1 MQFRHPRA
9 VALLFAGVL
18 IGTQAAFW
26 LLPHQSFS
34 ENEKR
39 VLAQPPTVSA
49 EGIADGSVFQDVE
62 KYLSDHFPGRD
73 EWVGANAYLEQAE
86 GRGAV
91 RSIVSGAD
99 GWLFPAPLPDDR
111 QILQDNMQ
119 AITAFAQAQS
129 VPVYLMAVPTSGAVV
144 EDKLPALHLAYP
156 DADML
161 EQARRIAG
169 DSLHWLDVMGDFCGA
184 EDAQTLYYR
193 TDHHWTTEGAYRAY
207 RLLMRE
213 KRESSVMRDAF
224 SVERVPD
231 FYGTSYSKSGLW
243 LTPPDEIELW
253 TNPDLRAITRVYDG
267 NSQEP
272 VVQEGMLFREYL
284 SEADKYPV
292 FLSGNH
298 ARIHI
303 ETNADTDKRLLVVKD
318 SYAHAL
324 APFLA
329 EEYRTID
336 LIDLR
341 YFKRQT
347 ISDWLKEHPADS
359 VRLRPEQSGR
369 GQKPAMAGIIAYK
382 KKSRCADYLHIGFFL
397 MGIMY
402 RAYQTSTASRR
413 WDRSASSGWD
423 NAASKLSS
431 II

>member
-9 VALLFAGVL
+9 VALLFVGVL
-18 IGTQAAFW
+18 IGAQAAFW
-26 LLPHQSFS
+26 LLPHRSFS

-39 VLAQPPTVSA
+39 VLVQAPTVSV
-49 EGIADGSVFQDVE
+49 EGIGDGSLFENVE

-73 EWVGANAYLEQAE
+73 GWVGANAYLEQAE

-91 RSIVSGAD
+91 SSIIRGAD
-99 GWLFPAPLPDDR
+99 GWLFPAPLSDDR

-119 AITAFAQAQS
+119 AITEFAQAQS
-129 VPVYLMAVPTSGAVV
+129 VPVYMMAVPTSGAVV

-169 DSLHWLDVMGDFCGA
+169 DSLHWLDVMGAFRSMDDP
-184 EDAQTLYYR
+184 ETLYYR
-193 TDHHWTTEGAYRAY
+193 TDHPWTTERAYCAY
-207 RLLMRE
+207 RLLMQEMR
-213 KRESSVMRDAF
+213 KSAVMRDDF

-253 TNPDLRAITRVYDG
+253 TDPDLQAMTRVYDG

-272 VVQEGMLFREYL
+272 VVQKGMLFREYL
-284 SEADKYPV
+284 DQADKYPV

-298 ARIHI
+298 ARVHI
-303 ETNADTDKRLLVVKD
+303 ETNAESNKRLLVVKD

-324 APFLA
+324 TPFLA
-329 EEYRTID
+329 EEYSTID

-347 ISDWLKEHPADS
+347 ISDWLQEHPVDDILL
-359 VRLRPEQSGR
+359 VYG
-369 GQKPAMAGIIAYK
+369 
-382 KKSRCADYLHIGFFL
+382 
-397 MGIMY
+397 
-402 RAYQTSTASRR
+402 
-413 WDRSASSGWD
+413 
-423 NAASKLSS
+423 LSS
-431 II
+431 LAEDKNLQWLA

>member
-26 LLPHQSFS
+26 LLPRRSFS

-39 VLAQPPTVSA
+39 VLAQKPVISTES
-49 EGIADGSVFQDVE
+49 IADGSLFQNVE
-62 KYLSDHFPGRD
+62 QYLSDHFPGRD
-73 EWVGANAYLEQAE
+73 GWVGANAYLEQAE

-91 RSIVSGAD
+91 SSIVRGAD
-99 GWLFPAPLPDDR
+99 GWLFPAPISDDR

-129 VPVYLMAVPTSGAVV
+129 VPVYLMAVPTAGAVV
-144 EDKLPALHLAYP
+144 EDKLPDLHLDYP

-161 EQARRIAG
+161 EQARRSAG
-169 DSLHWLDVMGDFCGA
+169 DSLHWLDVMEDFSTA
-184 EDAQTLYYR
+184 EERDKLYYR

-207 RLLMRE
+207 RLLMQE
-213 KRESSVMRDAF
+213 MGESSVARDVF

-253 TNPDLRAITRVYDG
+253 TDPDLQAVTSVHDG
-267 NSQEP
+267 NRREP
-272 VVQEGMLFREYL
+272 IVQQGMLFRDYL
-284 SEADKYPV
+284 DQADKYPV

-303 ETNADTDKRLLVVKD
+303 ETNVESDKRLLVVKD

-347 ISDWLKEHPADS
+347 ISDWMQAHPVDE
-359 VRLRPEQSGR
+359 VLFVYG
-369 GQKPAMAGIIAYK
+369 
-382 KKSRCADYLHIGFFL
+382 
-397 MGIMY
+397 
-402 RAYQTSTASRR
+402 
-413 WDRSASSGWD
+413 
-423 NAASKLSS
+423 LSS
-431 II
+431 LAEDKNLQWLA

>member
-26 LLPHQSFS
+26 LLPRRSFS
-34 ENEKR
+34 ANEKR
-39 VLAQPPTVSA
+39 VLAQKPVISA
-49 EGIADGSVFQDVE
+49 DSIADGSLFQNVE
-62 KYLSDHFPGRD
+62 QYLSDHFPGRD
-73 EWVGANAYLEQAE
+73 GWVGANAYLEQAE

-91 RSIVSGAD
+91 DTIVRGED
-99 GWLFPAPLPDDR
+99 DWLFPAPLSDDR

-129 VPVYLMAVPTSGAVV
+129 VPVYLMAVPTAGAVV
-144 EDKLPALHLAYP
+144 EDKLPDLHLNYP

-169 DSLHWLDVMGDFCGA
+169 DSLHWLDVMGDFSTVEA
-184 EDAQTLYYR
+184 RDELYYR

-207 RLLMRE
+207 CLLMQERRE
-213 KRESSVMRDAF
+213 PSVARDAF
-224 SVERVPD
+224 SVEQVPD

-253 TNPDLRAITRVYDG
+253 TDPDLQAVTSVYDG
-267 NSQEP
+267 NRREP
-272 VVQEGMLFREYL
+272 IVQQGMLFREYL

-303 ETNADTDKRLLVVKD
+303 ETNAESDKRLLVVKD

-329 EEYRTID
+329 EEYRSID

-347 ISDWLKEHPADS
+347 VSDWMQAHPVDE
-359 VRLRPEQSGR
+359 VLLVYG
-369 GQKPAMAGIIAYK
+369 
-382 KKSRCADYLHIGFFL
+382 
-397 MGIMY
+397 
-402 RAYQTSTASRR
+402 
-413 WDRSASSGWD
+413 
-423 NAASKLSS
+423 LSS
-431 II
+431 LAEDKNLQWLA

>member
-26 LLPHQSFS
+26 LLPRRSFS

-39 VLAQPPTVSA
+39 VLAQKPVISTES
-49 EGIADGSVFQDVE
+49 IADGSLFQNVE
-62 KYLSDHFPGRD
+62 QYLSDHFPGRD
-73 EWVGANAYLEQAE
+73 GWVGANAYLEQAE

-91 RSIVSGAD
+91 GTIVRGAD
-99 GWLFPAPLPDDR
+99 DWLFPAPISDDR

-129 VPVYLMAVPTSGAVV
+129 VPVYLMVVPTAGAVV
-144 EDKLPALHLAYP
+144 EDKLPDLHLDYP

-161 EQARRIAG
+161 EQARRSAG
-169 DSLHWLDVMGDFCGA
+169 DSLHWLDVMEDFSTA
-184 EDAQTLYYR
+184 EERDKVYYR

-207 RLLMRE
+207 RLLMQE
-213 KRESSVMRDAF
+213 MGEPSVARDVF
-224 SVERVPD
+224 SVERVRD

-253 TNPDLRAITRVYDG
+253 TDPDLQAVTSVHDG
-267 NSQEP
+267 NRREP
-272 VVQEGMLFREYL
+272 IVQQGMLFRDYL
-284 SEADKYPV
+284 DQADKYPV

-298 ARIHI
+298 ARIYI
-303 ETNADTDKRLLVVKD
+303 ETNAESDKRLLVVKD

-347 ISDWLKEHPADS
+347 ISDWMQAHPVDE
-359 VRLRPEQSGR
+359 VLFVYG
-369 GQKPAMAGIIAYK
+369 
-382 KKSRCADYLHIGFFL
+382 
-397 MGIMY
+397 
-402 RAYQTSTASRR
+402 
-413 WDRSASSGWD
+413 
-423 NAASKLSS
+423 LSS
-431 II
+431 LAEDKNLQWLA

>member
-9 VALLFAGVL
+9 VVLLFAGVL

-26 LLPHQSFS
+26 LLPHRSFS
-34 ENEKR
+34 QNEKR
-39 VLAQPPTVSA
+39 VLAQKPVISA
-49 EGIADGSVFQDVE
+49 EGIADGSLFQDVE
-62 KYLSDHFPGRD
+62 QYLSDHFPGRD
-73 EWVGANAYLEQAE
+73 GWVGANAYLEQAE

-91 RSIVSGAD
+91 GSIVRGAD
-99 GWLFPAPLPDDR
+99 GWLFPAPLSDDK

-119 AITAFAQAQS
+119 AITTFAQAQS
-129 VPVYLMAVPTSGAVV
+129 VPVYLMAVPTAGAVV
-144 EDKLPALHLAYP
+144 EDKLPDLHLDYP

-161 EQARRIAG
+161 EQARRMAG
-169 DSLHWLDVMGDFCGA
+169 DSLHWLDVMEDFSTAEEGDK
-184 EDAQTLYYR
+184 LYYR

-207 RLLMRE
+207 CLLMQER
-213 KRESSVMRDAF
+213 RESSVARDTF

-243 LTPPDEIELW
+243 LTPADEIELW
-253 TNPDLRAITRVYDG
+253 TDPDLQTVTSVHDG
-267 NSQEP
+267 NRREP
-272 VVQEGMLFREYL
+272 VVQQGMLFREYL

-303 ETNADTDKRLLVVKD
+303 ETNAKSDKRLLVVKD

-347 ISDWLKEHPADS
+347 VSDWMQAHPVDE
-359 VRLRPEQSGR
+359 VLLVYG
-369 GQKPAMAGIIAYK
+369 
-382 KKSRCADYLHIGFFL
+382 
-397 MGIMY
+397 
-402 RAYQTSTASRR
+402 
-413 WDRSASSGWD
+413 
-423 NAASKLSS
+423 LSS
-431 II
+431 LAEDKNLQWLA

>member
-26 LLPHQSFS
+26 LLPHRSFS

-73 EWVGANAYLEQAE
+73 EWVGANAYLEQVE

-111 QILQDNMQ
+111 QILQNNMQ
-119 AITAFAQAQS
+119 AITAFARAQS

-184 EDAQTLYYR
+184 EDAETLYYR

-267 NSQEP
+267 NRQEP

-347 ISDWLKEHPADS
+347 ISDWLKEHPADEILF
-359 VRLRPEQSGR
+359 VYG
-369 GQKPAMAGIIAYK
+369 
-382 KKSRCADYLHIGFFL
+382 
-397 MGIMY
+397 
-402 RAYQTSTASRR
+402 
-413 WDRSASSGWD
+413 
-423 NAASKLSS
+423 LSS
-431 II
+431 LAGDKNLQWLA

>member
-1 MQFRHPRA
+1 MQFGHPRA

-26 LLPHQSFS
+26 LLPHRSFS

-49 EGIADGSVFQDVE
+49 ESIADGSVFQDVE

-73 EWVGANAYLEQAE
+73 GWVGANAYLEQAE

-91 RSIVSGAD
+91 RSIVSGSD
-99 GWLFPAPLPDDR
+99 GWLFSAPLSDDR

-119 AITAFAQAQS
+119 AITAFAQTQS

-144 EDKLPALHLAYP
+144 EDKLPALHLTYP

-169 DSLHWLDVMGDFCGA
+169 DSLSWLDVMGDFCGT
-184 EDAQTLYYR
+184 EDPETLYYR

-213 KRESSVMRDAF
+213 KRESSVMRDTF
-224 SVERVPD
+224 SVERVQD

-253 TNPDLRAITRVYDG
+253 TNPALRTITSVYDG
-267 NSQEP
+267 NSREP

-303 ETNADTDKRLLVVKD
+303 ETNADTEKRLLVVKD
-318 SYAHAL
+318 SYAHSL

-347 ISDWLKEHPADS
+347 ISDWLQGHPVDEILF
-359 VRLRPEQSGR
+359 VYG
-369 GQKPAMAGIIAYK
+369 
-382 KKSRCADYLHIGFFL
+382 
-397 MGIMY
+397 
-402 RAYQTSTASRR
+402 
-413 WDRSASSGWD
+413 
-423 NAASKLSS
+423 LSS
-431 II
+431 LAEDKNLQWLA

>member
-26 LLPHQSFS
+26 LLPRRSFS

-39 VLAQPPTVSA
+39 VLAQPPTISA
-49 EGIADGSVFQDVE
+49 EGIAGGSVFQEIE
-62 KYLSDHFPGRD
+62 KYLSDHFPQRD
-73 EWVGANAYLEQAE
+73 GWVGANAYLEQAE

-99 GWLFPAPLPDDR
+99 GWLFSAPLSDDR

-119 AITAFAQAQS
+119 AITAFAQTQT

-144 EDKLPALHLAYP
+144 KNKLPALHLAYP

-161 EQARRIAG
+161 EQARRIVG
-169 DSLHWLDVMGDFCGA
+169 DSLHWLDVLGDFCSV
-184 EDAQTLYYR
+184 EEPKTLYYR

-207 RLLMRE
+207 RLLMRD
-213 KRESSVMRDAF
+213 KKESSVMRETF
-224 SVERVPD
+224 SVEWVPD

-243 LTPPDEIELW
+243 LTPPDDIALW
-253 TNPDLRAITRVYDG
+253 SNPNLRTITSVYDG
-267 NSQEP
+267 NSQES

-303 ETNADTDKRLLVVKD
+303 ETNVQNDKRLLVIKD

-347 ISDWLKEHPADS
+347 ISDWLNTHPVDEILF
-359 VRLRPEQSGR
+359 VYG
-369 GQKPAMAGIIAYK
+369 M
-382 KKSRCADYLHIGFFL
+382 
-397 MGIMY
+397 
-402 RAYQTSTASRR
+402 
-413 WDRSASSGWD
+413 SSLAEDKNLQWL
-423 NAASKLSS
+423 A
-431 II
+431 

>member
-26 LLPHQSFS
+26 LLPHRSFS

-73 EWVGANAYLEQAE
+73 EWVGANAYLEQVE

-111 QILQDNMQ
+111 QILQNNMQ
-119 AITAFAQAQS
+119 AITAFARAQS

-144 EDKLPALHLAYP
+144 EDKLPALHLVYP

-184 EDAQTLYYR
+184 KDAQTLYYR

-267 NSQEP
+267 NRQEP
-272 VVQEGMLFREYL
+272 VGQEGMLFREYL

-347 ISDWLKEHPADS
+347 ISDWLKEHPADEILF
-359 VRLRPEQSGR
+359 VYG
-369 GQKPAMAGIIAYK
+369 
-382 KKSRCADYLHIGFFL
+382 
-397 MGIMY
+397 
-402 RAYQTSTASRR
+402 
-413 WDRSASSGWD
+413 
-423 NAASKLSS
+423 LSS
-431 II
+431 LAGDKNLQWLA

>member
-26 LLPHQSFS
+26 LLPHRSFS

-62 KYLSDHFPGRD
+62 KYLSDHFLGRD
-73 EWVGANAYLEQAE
+73 EWVGANAYLEQVE

-111 QILQDNMQ
+111 QILQNNMQ
-119 AITAFAQAQS
+119 AITAFARAQS

-144 EDKLPALHLAYP
+144 EDKLPALHLVYP

-267 NSQEP
+267 NRQEP

-347 ISDWLKEHPADS
+347 ISDWLKEHPADEILF
-359 VRLRPEQSGR
+359 VYG
-369 GQKPAMAGIIAYK
+369 
-382 KKSRCADYLHIGFFL
+382 
-397 MGIMY
+397 
-402 RAYQTSTASRR
+402 
-413 WDRSASSGWD
+413 
-423 NAASKLSS
+423 LSS
-431 II
+431 LAGDKNLQWLA

>member
-9 VALLFAGVL
+9 VALLFVGVL

-26 LLPHQSFS
+26 LLPHRSFS

-39 VLAQPPTVSA
+39 VLAQPPVVSA
-49 EGIADGSVFQDVE
+49 EGVADGSLFADVE
-62 KYLSDHFPGRD
+62 TYLSDHFPGRD
-73 EWVGANAYLEQAE
+73 GWVGANAYLEQAE
-86 GRGAV
+86 GWGAV
-91 RSIVSGAD
+91 RSIVSGTD
-99 GWLFPAPLPDDR
+99 GWLFSAPLSDDR
-111 QILQDNMQ
+111 QTLQDNMQ
-119 AITAFAQAQS
+119 AITAFAQAQT
-129 VPVYLMAVPTSGAVV
+129 VPVYWMAVPTSGAVV
-144 EDKLPALHLAYP
+144 ENKLPALHLDYP

-169 DSLHWLDVMGDFCGA
+169 DSLHWLDVMGEFCTTQAREG
-184 EDAQTLYYR
+184 LYYR

-213 KRESSVMRDAF
+213 MGEPSVMRDIF

-231 FYGTSYSKSGLW
+231 FYGTAYSKSGLW

-253 TNPDLRAITRVYDG
+253 TDDSLQTMTRVYDG

-272 VVQEGMLFREYL
+272 VVQKGMLFREYL
-284 SEADKYPV
+284 SGADKYPV

-347 ISDWLKEHPADS
+347 VSDWMEGHPVDAILF
-359 VRLRPEQSGR
+359 VYG
-369 GQKPAMAGIIAYK
+369 
-382 KKSRCADYLHIGFFL
+382 
-397 MGIMY
+397 
-402 RAYQTSTASRR
+402 
-413 WDRSASSGWD
+413 
-423 NAASKLSS
+423 LSS
-431 II
+431 LAEDKNLQWLA

>member
-1 MQFRHPRA
+1 MQFGHPRA

-26 LLPHQSFS
+26 LLPHRSFS

-49 EGIADGSVFQDVE
+49 ESIADGSVFQDVE

-73 EWVGANAYLEQAE
+73 GWVGANAYLEQAE

-91 RSIVSGAD
+91 CSIVSGSD
-99 GWLFPAPLPDDR
+99 GWLFSAPLSDDR

-119 AITAFAQAQS
+119 AITAFAQTQS

-144 EDKLPALHLAYP
+144 EDKLPALHLTYP

-169 DSLHWLDVMGDFCGA
+169 DSLSWLDVMGDFCGT
-184 EDAQTLYYR
+184 EDPETLYYR

-224 SVERVPD
+224 SVERVQD

-253 TNPDLRAITRVYDG
+253 TNPALRTITSVYDG
-267 NSQEP
+267 NSREP

-303 ETNADTDKRLLVVKD
+303 ETNADTEKRLLVVKD
-318 SYAHAL
+318 SYAHSL

-347 ISDWLKEHPADS
+347 ISDWLQGHPVDEILF
-359 VRLRPEQSGR
+359 VYG
-369 GQKPAMAGIIAYK
+369 
-382 KKSRCADYLHIGFFL
+382 
-397 MGIMY
+397 
-402 RAYQTSTASRR
+402 
-413 WDRSASSGWD
+413 
-423 NAASKLSS
+423 LSS
-431 II
+431 LAEDKNLQWLA

>member
-26 LLPHQSFS
+26 LLPRRSFS

-39 VLAQPPTVSA
+39 VLAQKPVISTES
-49 EGIADGSVFQDVE
+49 IADGSLFQNVE
-62 KYLSDHFPGRD
+62 QYLSDHFPGRD
-73 EWVGANAYLEQAE
+73 GWVGANAYLEQAE

-91 RSIVSGAD
+91 GTIIRGAD
-99 GWLFPAPLPDDR
+99 DWLFPAPLSDDR

-129 VPVYLMAVPTSGAVV
+129 VPVYLMAVPTAGAVV
-144 EDKLPALHLAYP
+144 EDKLPDLHLDYP

-161 EQARRIAG
+161 EQARRSAG
-169 DSLHWLDVMGDFCGA
+169 DSLHWLDVMEDFSTA
-184 EDAQTLYYR
+184 EERDKLYYR

-207 RLLMRE
+207 RLLMQE
-213 KRESSVMRDAF
+213 MGESSVARDVF

-243 LTPPDEIELW
+243 LTLPDEIELW
-253 TNPDLRAITRVYDG
+253 TDPDLQAVTSVHDG
-267 NSQEP
+267 NRREP
-272 VVQEGMLFREYL
+272 IVQQGMLFRDYL
-284 SEADKYPV
+284 DQADKYPV

-303 ETNADTDKRLLVVKD
+303 ETNAESDKRLLVVKD

-347 ISDWLKEHPADS
+347 ISDWMQAHPVDE
-359 VRLRPEQSGR
+359 VLFVYG
-369 GQKPAMAGIIAYK
+369 
-382 KKSRCADYLHIGFFL
+382 
-397 MGIMY
+397 
-402 RAYQTSTASRR
+402 
-413 WDRSASSGWD
+413 
-423 NAASKLSS
+423 LSS
-431 II
+431 LAEDKNLQWLA

>member
-1 MQFRHPRA
+1 MQFEHPRA
-9 VALLFAGVL
+9 VALLFGGVF
-18 IGTQAAFW
+18 IGMQAAFW
-26 LLPHQSFS
+26 LLPHRTFS

-39 VLAQPPTVSA
+39 VLAQAPTISA
-49 EGIADGSVFQDVE
+49 EGIADGSLFADVE
-62 KYLSDHFPGRD
+62 QYLSDHFPGRD
-73 EWVGANAYLEQAE
+73 GWVGANAYLEQAE

-91 RSIVSGAD
+91 GGIVRGAD
-99 GWLFPAPLPDDR
+99 GWLFSAPLSDDR

-119 AITAFAQAQS
+119 AITAFAQAQT
-129 VPVYLMAVPTSGAVV
+129 VPVYLMAVPTAGAVV
-144 EDKLPALHLAYP
+144 EGKLPALHLDYP

-169 DSLHWLDVMGDFCGA
+169 DSLHWLDVRGEFCGA
-184 EDAQTLYYR
+184 EEPETLYYR

-207 RLLMRE
+207 CLLMQEMGER
-213 KRESSVMRDAF
+213 SVMRSAF
-224 SVERVPD
+224 SVERVAD

-243 LTPPDEIELW
+243 LTPPDDIELW
-253 TNPDLRAITRVYDG
+253 TDPELQTMTRVYDG

-272 VVQEGMLFREYL
+272 VVQKGMLFREFL
-284 SEADKYPV
+284 DQADKYPV

-298 ARIHI
+298 ARVHI

-347 ISDWLKEHPADS
+347 VSDWMREHPVDDILF
-359 VRLRPEQSGR
+359 VYG
-369 GQKPAMAGIIAYK
+369 
-382 KKSRCADYLHIGFFL
+382 
-397 MGIMY
+397 
-402 RAYQTSTASRR
+402 
-413 WDRSASSGWD
+413 
-423 NAASKLSS
+423 LSS
-431 II
+431 LAEDKNLQWLA

>member
-26 LLPHQSFS
+26 LLPQRSFS

-39 VLAQPPTVSA
+39 VLAQKPVISTES
-49 EGIADGSVFQDVE
+49 IADGSLFQNVE
-62 KYLSDHFPGRD
+62 QYLSDHFPGRD
-73 EWVGANAYLEQAE
+73 GWVGANAYLEQAE

-91 RSIVSGAD
+91 SSIVRGAD
-99 GWLFPAPLPDDR
+99 GWLFPAPISDDR

-129 VPVYLMAVPTSGAVV
+129 VPVYLMAVPTAGAVV
-144 EDKLPALHLAYP
+144 EDKLPDLHLDYP

-161 EQARRIAG
+161 EQARRSAG
-169 DSLHWLDVMGDFCGA
+169 DSLHWLDVMEDFSTA
-184 EDAQTLYYR
+184 EERDKLYYS

-207 RLLMRE
+207 RLLMQE
-213 KRESSVMRDAF
+213 MGESSVARDVF

-253 TNPDLRAITRVYDG
+253 TDPDLQAVTSVHDG
-267 NSQEP
+267 NRREP
-272 VVQEGMLFREYL
+272 IVQQGMLFRDYL
-284 SEADKYPV
+284 DQADKYPV

-303 ETNADTDKRLLVVKD
+303 ETNAESDKRLLVVKD

-347 ISDWLKEHPADS
+347 ISDWMQEHPVDE
-359 VRLRPEQSGR
+359 VLLVYG
-369 GQKPAMAGIIAYK
+369 
-382 KKSRCADYLHIGFFL
+382 
-397 MGIMY
+397 
-402 RAYQTSTASRR
+402 
-413 WDRSASSGWD
+413 
-423 NAASKLSS
+423 LSS
-431 II
+431 LAEDKNLQWLA

>member
-9 VALLFAGVL
+9 VALLFAGAL

-26 LLPHQSFS
+26 LLPHRSFS
-34 ENEKR
+34 QNEKR
-39 VLAQPPTVSA
+39 VLAQKPVISA
-49 EGIADGSVFQDVE
+49 EGIADGSLFQDVE
-62 KYLSDHFPGRD
+62 QYLSDHFPGRD
-73 EWVGANAYLEQAE
+73 GWVGANAYLEQAE
-86 GRGAV
+86 GRGAAG
-91 RSIVSGAD
+91 SIISGAD
-99 GWLFPAPLPDDR
+99 GWLFPAPLSDDR

-129 VPVYLMAVPTSGAVV
+129 VPVYLMAIPTAGAVV
-144 EDKLPALHLAYP
+144 EDKLPALHLDYP

-169 DSLHWLDVMGDFCGA
+169 DSLQWLDVMEDFSAA
-184 EDAQTLYYR
+184 EERDKLYYR

-207 RLLMRE
+207 CLLMQEMRE
-213 KRESSVMRDAF
+213 PAVSRDAF
-224 SVERVPD
+224 SVERVSD

-253 TNPDLRAITRVYDG
+253 TDLDLQAVTSVHDG
-267 NSQEP
+267 NRREP
-272 VVQEGMLFREYL
+272 IVQQGMLFREYL

-303 ETNADTDKRLLVVKD
+303 ETNADSDKRLLVVKD

-347 ISDWLKEHPADS
+347 VSDWMQEHPVDE
-359 VRLRPEQSGR
+359 VLFVYG
-369 GQKPAMAGIIAYK
+369 
-382 KKSRCADYLHIGFFL
+382 
-397 MGIMY
+397 
-402 RAYQTSTASRR
+402 
-413 WDRSASSGWD
+413 
-423 NAASKLSS
+423 LSS
-431 II
+431 LAEDKNLQWLA

>member
-26 LLPHQSFS
+26 LLPRRSFS
-34 ENEKR
+34 QNEKR
-39 VLAQPPTVSA
+39 VLAQKPVISA
-49 EGIADGSVFQDVE
+49 ERIADGSLFQNVE
-62 KYLSDHFPGRD
+62 QYLSDHFPGRD
-73 EWVGANAYLEQAE
+73 GWVGANAYLEQAE

-91 RSIVSGAD
+91 GTIVRGVD
-99 GWLFPAPLPDDR
+99 GWLFPAPLSDDR

-129 VPVYLMAVPTSGAVV
+129 VPVYLMAVPTAGAVV
-144 EDKLPALHLAYP
+144 KDKLPDLHLDYP

-169 DSLHWLDVMGDFCGA
+169 DSLHWLDVMGDFSTA
-184 EDAQTLYYR
+184 EERDALYYR

-207 RLLMRE
+207 CLLMQERRE
-213 KRESSVMRDAF
+213 PSVARDIF
-224 SVERVPD
+224 SVEQVPD

-253 TNPDLRAITRVYDG
+253 TDPELQAVTSVHDG
-267 NSQEP
+267 NRREP
-272 VVQEGMLFREYL
+272 IVQQGMLFREYL

-303 ETNADTDKRLLVVKD
+303 ETNAESDKRLLVVKD

-341 YFKRQT
+341 YFKRRT
-347 ISDWLKEHPADS
+347 VSDWMQEHPVDE
-359 VRLRPEQSGR
+359 VLFVYG
-369 GQKPAMAGIIAYK
+369 
-382 KKSRCADYLHIGFFL
+382 
-397 MGIMY
+397 
-402 RAYQTSTASRR
+402 
-413 WDRSASSGWD
+413 
-423 NAASKLSS
+423 LSS
-431 II
+431 LAEDKNLQWLA

>member
-1 MQFRHPRA
+1 MQFRYPRA
-9 VALLFAGVL
+9 VALLFVGVL

-26 LLPHQSFS
+26 VLPRRSFS

-39 VLAQPPTVSA
+39 VLAQKPVISA
-49 EGIADGSVFQDVE
+49 ESIADGSLFQDVE
-62 KYLSDHFPGRD
+62 QYLSDHFPGRD
-73 EWVGANAYLEQAE
+73 GWVGAHAYLEQAE

-91 RSIVSGAD
+91 RSIVSGTD
-99 GWLFPAPLPDDR
+99 GWLFPAPLSDDR

-129 VPVYLMAVPTSGAVV
+129 VPVYLMAVPTAGAVV
-144 EDKLPALHLAYP
+144 EDKLPFLHLDYP

-161 EQARRIAG
+161 EQARRMAG
-169 DSLHWLDVMGDFCGA
+169 DSLHWLDVMGAFSTA
-184 EDAQTLYYR
+184 EERDKLYYR

-207 RLLMRE
+207 RLLMQE
-213 KRESSVMRDAF
+213 MRAPAVARDLF
-224 SVERVPD
+224 SVERVSD

-253 TNPDLRAITRVYDG
+253 TDPDLKTVTSVHDG
-267 NSQEP
+267 NRREP
-272 VVQEGMLFREYL
+272 VVQQGMLFRDYL
-284 SEADKYPV
+284 DQADKYPV
-292 FLSGNH
+292 LLSGNH

-303 ETNADTDKRLLVVKD
+303 ETNTESGKRLLVVKD

-347 ISDWLKEHPADS
+347 VSDWMQEHPVDE
-359 VRLRPEQSGR
+359 VLFVYG
-369 GQKPAMAGIIAYK
+369 
-382 KKSRCADYLHIGFFL
+382 
-397 MGIMY
+397 
-402 RAYQTSTASRR
+402 
-413 WDRSASSGWD
+413 
-423 NAASKLSS
+423 LSS
-431 II
+431 LAEDKNLQWLA

>member
-26 LLPHQSFS
+26 LLPRRSFS
-34 ENEKR
+34 QNEKR
-39 VLAQPPTVSA
+39 VLAQKPVISA
-49 EGIADGSVFQDVE
+49 EGIADGSLFQDVE
-62 KYLSDHFPGRD
+62 QYLSDHFPGRD
-73 EWVGANAYLEQAE
+73 GWVGANAYLEQAE
-86 GRGAV
+86 GRGAAG
-91 RSIVSGAD
+91 SIISGAD
-99 GWLFPAPLPDDR
+99 GWLFPAPLSDDR

-129 VPVYLMAVPTSGAVV
+129 VPVYLMAIPTAGAVV
-144 EDKLPALHLAYP
+144 EDKLPALHLDYP

-169 DSLHWLDVMGDFCGA
+169 DSLQWLDVMEDFSTA
-184 EDAQTLYYR
+184 EERDKLYYR

-207 RLLMRE
+207 CLLMQEMRE
-213 KRESSVMRDAF
+213 PAVSRDAF
-224 SVERVPD
+224 SVERVSD

-253 TNPDLRAITRVYDG
+253 TDPDLQAVTSVHDG
-267 NSQEP
+267 NRQEP
-272 VVQEGMLFREYL
+272 VVQQGMLFREYL
-284 SEADKYPV
+284 DQADKYPV

-303 ETNADTDKRLLVVKD
+303 ETNADSDKRLLVVKD

-329 EEYRTID
+329 EEYHTID

-347 ISDWLKEHPADS
+347 VSDWMQEHPVDE
-359 VRLRPEQSGR
+359 VLFVYG
-369 GQKPAMAGIIAYK
+369 
-382 KKSRCADYLHIGFFL
+382 
-397 MGIMY
+397 
-402 RAYQTSTASRR
+402 
-413 WDRSASSGWD
+413 
-423 NAASKLSS
+423 LSS
-431 II
+431 LAEDKNLQWLA